1 MARVSANRKGSR
13 SRAHVSC
20 GRAGLMNA
28 TNPSACAPVTALY
41 VAWAPFFSGAERALL
56 VLVENLDRS
65 RYHPVVVVGT
75 DGELAAELRALRVR
89 TVNLPLVYSGAR
101 HMASWSASVARLTW
115 LARRE
120 RAALLHANDLPSFQ
134 PAGYTA
140 RVLRLPA
147 ITHVRF
153 PDNARGFDWFLK
165 PGFRH
170 ALFVSDALRAEAVRE
185 APHLF
190 ESRSEVVYDGVHVPP
205 EVTVDERARLRAEL
219 GLPSDR
225 TLVVLAGQVAEV
237 KGLWDFIEAA
247 SLLVNRGAPI
257 LCAVLGDDLRNRG
270 ALRIEAERVVRDRG
284 LADAV
289 RFLGFR
295 PNAQRLIPAFDIVA
309 VPSHV
314 EPLGNATLE
323 AMASARPVVG
333 SRVGGIPEMVVDGV
347 TGALVPSRD
356 PVRLA
361 EAIERLA
368 RDPEM
373 ARRQGAAGRRRAIEK
388 FSIAA
393 HVSHVQSIYDRT
405 LGLGNNG
412 VTSR

>member
-1 MARVSANRKGSR
+1 MSPRKP
-13 SRAHVSC
+13 
-20 GRAGLMNA
+20 A
-28 TNPSACAPVTALY
+28 TILY

-56 VLVENLDRS
+56 VLVEHLDPEKYR
-65 RYHPVVVVGT
+65 PVVVVGT
-75 DGELAAELRALRVR
+75 DGELAAELRSRGIQ
-89 TVNLPLVYSGAR
+89 TVHLPIVYADFR
-101 HMASWSASVARLTW
+101 KFLSWPAAVSRFVL

-120 RAALLHANDLPSFQ
+120 GAVFVHANDLPSFQ
-134 PAGYTA
+134 PAGYAA
-140 RVLRLPA
+140 RVLGLPA

-153 PDNARGFDWFLK
+153 PDNANGFEWFLK
-165 PGFRH
+165 PGFRR
-170 ALFVSDALRAEAVRE
+170 ALFVSDALRSEAVKE

-205 EVTVDERARLRAEL
+205 EATTEECARLRAEL
-219 GLPSDR
+219 GLPIDR
-225 TLVVLAGQVAEV
+225 MLVVLAGQVAEV
-237 KGLWDFIEAA
+237 KGVWDFIEAA
-247 SLLVNRGAPI
+247 GLLVSRGAPVTFV
-257 LCAVLGDDLRNRG
+257 VLGDDLRNQG

-284 LADAV
+284 LGDAV

-333 SRVGGIPEMVVDGV
+333 SHVGGIPEMVVDGV

-361 EAIERLA
+361 DAIEALA
-368 RDPEM
+368 RDPEKR
-373 ARRQGAAGRRRAIEK
+373 RRQGQAGRSRALAE
-388 FSIAA
+388 FSVAA
-393 HVSHVQSIYDRT
+393 HVNRVQSIYDET
-405 LGLGNNG
+405 LRSSRLGE
-412 VTSR
+412 VSQ